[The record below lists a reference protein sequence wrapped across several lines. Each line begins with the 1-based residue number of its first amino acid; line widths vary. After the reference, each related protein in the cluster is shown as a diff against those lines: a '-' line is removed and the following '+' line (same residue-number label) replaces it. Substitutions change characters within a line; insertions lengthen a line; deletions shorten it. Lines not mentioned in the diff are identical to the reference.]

1 VVRTRGSSSSAE
13 SSSEDGVAGR
23 RTGGSLSP
31 SPIWRVGGGGSLLLP
46 SGLRSVT
53 GEVESIAAVLP
64 PFRAGSGGA
73 NEWTSGVPSS
83 GDTRRDGSGGGTD
96 GGGGMTAEMSR
107 SIALGER
114 SGGRGGNCT
123 AGRGGGFG
131 FEEGITLSLELL
143 PFDSVRLWSPW
154 FVGVGELLTFRG
166 GTAGGAVIVCAMSDR
181 SDSSSENGLCDGELE
196 LEGRS
201 TFSSVWKSA
210 STGTDV
216 GWGGGGGG
224 GGRRTG
230 SIGG

>member
-1 VVRTRGSSSSAE
+1 MVRTRGSSSSAE

-53 GEVESIAAVLP
+53 GEDKSIAAVLA
-64 PFRAGSGGA
+64 PFRAGRGGA
-73 NEWTSGVPSS
+73 NGWVSGVPSS

-96 GGGGMTAEMSR
+96 SGGGMTVEISR
-107 SIALGER
+107 SIPFGER
-114 SGGRGGNCT
+114 GGGRGGNCIV
-123 AGRGGGFG
+123 GRGGGFG
-131 FEEGITLSLELL
+131 FEEGIALSLELL

-154 FVGVGELLTFRG
+154 FIGPDELLTFRG
-166 GTAGGAVIVCAMSDR
+166 GMAGGAVIVCAMSDR
-181 SDSSSENGLCDGELE
+181 SDSSSKNGLCDGELV
-196 LEGRS
+196 LQGGS

-210 STGTDV
+210 GTGADG

-224 GGRRTG
+224 RRVG